1 MLKVF
6 WYFIVT
12 ASLSVFF
19 SAILDDNGTLIIDWF
34 DYQISTDV
42 FTVLLILILSFF
54 FFTFLFHLLLRLLS
68 IKFPFLL
75 KTFFKKT
82 YTTKIEQSLKR
93 QLKGYESLTNI
104 LLALQNQNSDLAKF
118 HYQDFNFHI
127 KNQDLNLVLQ
137 ANIALLNQDFSLAEK
152 SLKNL
157 SNNND
162 SAKVLLIFSKLKNYL
177 QQNHQASAIIFANQ
191 ILQIQPFHLPTIK
204 ILIDIYQQNN
214 MLQPLQN
221 LINQKKSFI
230 IKNNLMLN
238 SEIAK
243 IKTQQSWQYFKKKQ
257 NFLAIAMAKQAL
269 AIFPNLFLA
278 EKIIIKSYLSLGLK
292 TIANNYLCSFFRKNP
307 NYYLIKWHYFLH
319 KKNSYQN
326 QLKLAKN
333 FSKNSGIFID
343 FTIGYVAFKNSDFN
357 LACTHLLKFL
367 QIEKSNQ
374 AYILLAYAYKN
385 LDNLNLYQQYKNLAK
400 ETSLIL

>member
-6 WYFIVT
+6 WYFIVI
-12 ASLSVFF
+12 ASFSAFF
-19 SAILDDNGTLIIDWF
+19 SLVLDNNGTLIIEWL
-34 DYQISTDV
+34 DYQINTDV
-42 FTVLLILILSFF
+42 FTVILILIFSFF
-54 FFTFLFHLLLRLLS
+54 FFAFLFHLLIRLLS
-68 IKFPFLL
+68 IKFPFFL

-82 YTTKIEQSLKR
+82 YTKKIEQSLKR

-104 LLALQNQNSDLAKF
+104 LLAIQNQDSDLAKF
-118 HYQDFNFHI
+118 YYQDFNFHI
-127 KNQDLNLVLQ
+127 KNKPLNSVLQ
-137 ANIALLNQDFSLAEK
+137 ANIALLNQDFSLVEK
-152 SLKNL
+152 NLENL

-177 QQNHQASAIIFANQ
+177 HQNHQASAIICANQ

-204 ILIDIYQQNN
+204 ILIDIYRQNN
-214 MLQPLQN
+214 MLKSLQD

-230 IKNNLMLN
+230 IKNNLIFNFEL
-238 SEIAK
+238 AQ
-243 IKTQQSWQYFKKKQ
+243 IKAQKSWQYFKNKQ
-257 NFLAIAMAKQAL
+257 NLLAINAAKQAL
-269 AIFPNLFLA
+269 KIFPNLFLA
-278 EKIIIKSYLSLGLK
+278 EKIIIKSYLYLGLK
-292 TIANNYLCSFFRKNP
+292 TIANKYLISFFNQNP

-333 FSKNSGIFID
+333 FSKKSGVFID
-343 FTIGYVAFKNSDFN
+343 FTIAYIAFKNSDFK
-357 LACTHLLKFL
+357 LAYTHLLKFL

-374 AYILLAYAYKN
+374 AYILLAYTYKN

-400 ETSLIL
+400 EII

>member
-1 MLKVF
+1 MLKIF
-6 WYFIVT
+6 WYFIII
-12 ASLSVFF
+12 ASLSIFF
-19 SAILDDNGTLIIDWF
+19 SVILDNNGTLVIEWL
-34 DYQISTDV
+34 DYQISTDI
-42 FTVLLILILSFF
+42 FTVLLILILAFF

-68 IKFPFLL
+68 IKFPVLL

-82 YTTKIEQSLKR
+82 YTKKIEQSLKR

-104 LLALQNQNSDLAKF
+104 LLALQNQDTDLAKF

-127 KNQDLNLVLQ
+127 KNQALNSVLQ
-137 ANIALLNQDFSLAEK
+137 ANIALLNQDFSLAEN

-157 SNNND
+157 SHHND

-177 QQNHQASAIIFANQ
+177 QQNQQASAIISANQ
-191 ILQIQPFHLPTIK
+191 ILQIQPFHLPTLK
-204 ILIDIYQQNN
+204 ILIDIYQKNN
-214 MLQPLQN
+214 MLQSLQD
-221 LINQKKSFI
+221 LVNQKKSFI

-238 SEIAK
+238 YELAQ
-243 IKTQQSWQYFKKKQ
+243 IKAQKSWQYFKNKQ
-257 NFLAIAMAKQAL
+257 NLLAINTAKQAL
-269 AIFPNLFLA
+269 KIFPNLFFA

-292 TIANNYLCSFFRKNP
+292 KISNHYLAHFFTRNP
-307 NYYLIKWHYFLH
+307 SYSLIKWQYFLH

-326 QLKLAKN
+326 QLKLVKN

-343 FTIGYVAFKNSDFN
+343 LAIGYVAFKNSDFK

-374 AYILLAYAYKN
+374 AYLLLAYAYKN
-385 LDNLNLYQQYKNLAK
+385 LDNLNLYQQYKNLAQ
-400 ETSLIL
+400 EII

>member
-6 WYFIVT
+6 WYFINI
-12 ASLSVFF
+12 ALLSILF
-19 SAILDDNGTLIIDWF
+19 STILDSNGTVIIDWL
-34 DYQISTDV
+34 DYQVSTDV
-42 FTVLLILILSFF
+42 LTVILILIFSFF
-54 FFTFLFHLLLRLLS
+54 FFTFLFNLLLRLLS

-82 YTTKIEQSLKR
+82 YTKKIEQSLKR
-93 QLKGYESLTNI
+93 QLKGYDSLVNI
-104 LLALQNQNSDLAKF
+104 LLALQNQDSDLAKF

-127 KNQDLNLVLQ
+127 KNQALNSVLQ

-152 SLKNL
+152 ILKNF
-157 SNNND
+157 SINNN
-162 SAKVLLIFSKLKNYL
+162 SAKVLLIFTKLKNYL
-177 QQNHQASAIIFANQ
+177 QQNNQSSAIICANQ

-221 LINQKKSFI
+221 LVNQKKSFI

-238 SEIAK
+238 CELAK
-243 IKTQQSWQYFKKKQ
+243 IKAQKSWQYFKNKQ
-257 NFLAIAMAKQAL
+257 NFLAIITAKQAL
-269 AIFPNLFLA
+269 KIFPNLFLA
-278 EKIIIKSYLSLGLK
+278 EKIIIQSYLSLGLK
-292 TIANNYLCSFFRKNP
+292 MLANNYLCSFFSKNP
-307 NYYLIKWHYFLH
+307 NYYLIKWYYFLH

-333 FSKNSGIFID
+333 FSKNSGVFID
-343 FTIGYVAFKNSDFN
+343 FIIGYVAFKNSDFN

-367 QIEKSNQ
+367 KIEKSNQ
-374 AYILLAYAYKN
+374 AYLLLAYSYKN

-400 ETSLIL
+400 EIL